1 MNITIQGTTYSYPS
15 GTSFFEIAR
24 QFQKQNAHDILLAR
38 LDTKLYEL
46 HKKVPERGGELHFIT
61 AADKE
66 GHMAYQRSAI
76 CMMLKVFYH
85 LYANVKD
92 FGVVVDYTL
101 GGGFYCYLK
110 GDISVTKEL
119 LSKVKRQMESYRDAK
134 LPFMKKSVSTDE
146 AIRLFHEVGMTS
158 KERLFHYRMT
168 SRVNIYSLGNFFD
181 YYYGFMVM
189 NTGFIQHFD
198 LLPYGSGFVLML
210 PTRNDP
216 EHVAPFVP
224 LDKLYQVQKESA
236 AWAASIGCSNIG
248 NVNDRIVHGD
258 TDELILM
265 QEAIFEK
272 TIGNIAVRITEER
285 KKLIMIAGPSSSGK
299 TTFSRR
305 LSIQLMALGL
315 HPHPITV
322 DNYFRDRELAP
333 IGPDGKKNYESIQCV
348 DIEKFNEDMLKLLR
362 GERVELPVYNFITG
376 KREYR
381 GNFCQLGSHD
391 VLVIEGIH
399 CLNDAMSK
407 ALPQDA
413 RFKIYIS
420 ALTQINVDVHNRIP
434 TTDGRLLRRIV
445 RDNRTRGYSAKDTI
459 AMWDSVRRGEDQN
472 IFPYQESA
480 NVMVNSSMIYELS
493 VLKLFAA
500 PLLFQIQPG
509 EPEYQEAKRLL
520 KFLDYILPISPE
532 LIPKNSILRE
542 FIGGSC
548 LDVD

>member
-1 MNITIQGTTYSYPS
+1 MNITVHGETRNYPAGTTFY
-15 GTSFFEIAR
+15 EIAA
-24 QFQKQNAHDILLAR
+24 QYQSEVPNEILLVK

-46 HKKVPERGGELHFIT
+46 HKRVPERGGELSFIT

-76 CMMLKVFYH
+76 FMMLKAFYH
-85 LYANVKD
+85 VCSD
-92 FGVVVDYTL
+92 IPGFGVVVDYTL

-110 GDISVTKEL
+110 GEVEVSEAL
-119 LSKVKRQMESYRDAK
+119 LAKVKQTMESYRDQQI
-134 LPFMKKSVSTDE
+134 PIMKKSVPTDE
-146 AIRLFHEVGMTS
+146 AIRMFHEVGMIS

-181 YYYGFMVM
+181 YYYGYMVM
-189 NTGFIQHFD
+189 DTGYITDFN
-198 LLPYGSGFVLML
+198 LVPYGSGFVLML
-210 PTRNDP
+210 PTLRNP
-216 EHVAPFVP
+216 NRIPTFTP
-224 LDKLYQVQKESA
+224 QDKLYQVQKESA
-236 AWAASIGCSNIG
+236 AWANSIHCG
-248 NVNDRIVHGD
+248 NVGALNDCIVQGG

-272 TIGNIAVRITEER
+272 TIGNIAMKIARMN
-285 KKLIMIAGPSSSGK
+285 KKIILIAGPSSSGK
-299 TTFSRR
+299 TTFARR

-315 HPHPITV
+315 HPQPITV

-333 IGPDGKKNYESIQCV
+333 IGPDGKRDFESIKCV
-348 DIEKFNEDMLKLLR
+348 DIEQFSEDMLKLLA
-362 GERVELPVYNFITG
+362 GETVQLPVYNFITG

-381 GNFCQLGSHD
+381 GNFCKLGEND

-399 CLNDAMSK
+399 CLNDEMSQS
-407 ALPQDA
+407 LPADT

-420 ALTQINVDVHNRIP
+420 ALTQINVDAHNRIP
-434 TTDGRLLRRIV
+434 TTDARLLRRIV

-459 AMWDSVRRGEDQN
+459 AMWDSVRRGENRN
-472 IFPYQESA
+472 IFPYQETA
-480 NVMVNSSMIYELS
+480 DVMVNSSMIYELP

-500 PLLFQIQPG
+500 PLLFQIHPD

-520 KFLDYILPISPE
+520 KFLDYFLPISPE
-532 LIPKNSILRE
+532 LIPKNSIIRE

-548 LDVD
+548 LDVG

>member
-1 MNITIQGTTYSYPS
+1 MMITVQGKTCDYPS
-15 GTSFFEIAR
+15 GTTFYEIAM
-24 QFQKQNAHDILLAR
+24 QHQAEIPHEILLVK

-46 HKKVPERGGELHFIT
+46 HKRIPERGGEISFIT
-61 AADKE
+61 GADKE

-76 CMMLKVFYH
+76 FMMLKAFYH
-85 LYANVKD
+85 LCADVQD

-101 GGGFYCYLK
+101 GGGFYCYLN
-110 GDISVTKEL
+110 GGVEVTEVL
-119 LSKVKRQMESYRDAK
+119 LAEVKKTMEGYRDQK
-134 LPFMKKSVSTDE
+134 IPIMKKSVQTDE
-146 AIRLFHEVGMTS
+146 AIQMFYEVGMTS

-181 YYYGFMVM
+181 YYYGYMVM
-189 NTGFIQHFD
+189 DTSYIRAFD
-198 LLPYGSGFVLML
+198 LVPYGSGFVLML
-210 PTRNDP
+210 PTKRDP
-216 EHVAPFVP
+216 EHVAAFVP
-224 LDKLYQVQKESA
+224 LDKLYKVQKESA
-236 AWAASIGCSNIG
+236 AWANSIDCG
-248 NVNDRIVHGD
+248 NVAALNDRIVQGG

-272 TIGNIAVRITEER
+272 TIGNIAMQIAKRN
-285 KKLIMIAGPSSSGK
+285 KKLVMIAGPSSSGK
-299 TTFSRR
+299 TTFARR

-333 IGPDGKKNYESIQCV
+333 LGPDGKKDFESIKCV
-348 DIEKFNEDMLKLLR
+348 DIEQFSEDMLKLLA
-362 GERVELPVYNFITG
+362 GETVQLPVYNFITG

-381 GNFCQLGSHD
+381 GNFCKLGEND

-399 CLNDAMSK
+399 CLNDEMSK
-407 ALPQDA
+407 DLPADA

-420 ALTQINVDVHNRIP
+420 ALTQINVDDHNRIP
-434 TTDGRLLRRIV
+434 TADGRLLRRIV

-459 AMWDSVRRGEDQN
+459 TMWDSVRRGEDKN
-472 IFPYQESA
+472 IFPYQETA
-480 NVMVNSSMIYELS
+480 DVMVNSSMIYELP

-500 PLLFQIQPG
+500 PLLFQIRPD

-520 KFLDYILPISPE
+520 KFLDYFLPISPE
-532 LIPKNSILRE
+532 LIPKNSIIRE

-548 LDVD
+548 LDVG

>member
-1 MNITIQGTTYSYPS
+1 MNITVHGETRNYPAGTTFY
-15 GTSFFEIAR
+15 EIAA
-24 QFQKQNAHDILLAR
+24 QYQSEVPNEILLVK

-46 HKKVPERGGELHFIT
+46 HKRVPERGGELSFIT

-76 CMMLKVFYH
+76 FMMLKAFYR
-85 LYANVKD
+85 VCSD
-92 FGVVVDYTL
+92 IPGFGVVVDYTL

-110 GDISVTKEL
+110 GGVEVSEEL
-119 LSKVKRQMESYRDAK
+119 LAKVKQTMESYRDQQI
-134 LPFMKKSVSTDE
+134 PIMKKSVPTDE
-146 AIRLFHEVGMTS
+146 AIRMFREVGMIS

-181 YYYGFMVM
+181 YYYGYMVM
-189 NTGFIQHFD
+189 DTGYITDFD

-210 PTRNDP
+210 PTLRNP
-216 EHVAPFVP
+216 KRIPTFTP

-236 AWAASIGCSNIG
+236 AWANSIHCG
-248 NVNDRIVHGD
+248 NVGALNDCIVQGG

-272 TIGNIAVRITEER
+272 TIGNIAMKIARMN
-285 KKLIMIAGPSSSGK
+285 KKIILIAGPSSSGK
-299 TTFSRR
+299 TTFARR

-315 HPHPITV
+315 HPQPITV

-333 IGPDGKKNYESIQCV
+333 IGPDGKRDFESIKCV
-348 DIEKFNEDMLKLLR
+348 DIEQFSEDMLKLLA
-362 GERVELPVYNFITG
+362 GETVQLPVYNFITG

-381 GNFCQLGSHD
+381 GNFCKLGEND

-399 CLNDAMSK
+399 CLNDDMSQS
-407 ALPQDA
+407 LPEDT

-420 ALTQINVDVHNRIP
+420 ALTQINVDAHNRIP
-434 TTDGRLLRRIV
+434 TTDARLLRRIV

-459 AMWDSVRRGEDQN
+459 AMWDSVRRGENRN
-472 IFPYQESA
+472 IFPYQETA
-480 NVMVNSSMIYELS
+480 DVMVNSSMIYELP

-500 PLLFQIQPG
+500 PLLFQIHPD

-520 KFLDYILPISPE
+520 KFLDYFLPISPE
-532 LIPKNSILRE
+532 LIPKNSIIRE

-548 LDVD
+548 LDVG